1 VRRDR
6 AIDPVRRDRYSRAAQ
21 CSPQRDFRRTGFAGN
36 VNHHGTDLASAQDSE
51 KIIPHAP
58 INGDPV
64 AIVAFD
70 EAKLLQHLNDLAAP
84 EIVGPFEDFRIELE
98 KPRAHR
104 CARPPLVQ
112 LFARRIALQ
121 GSAFDDLGVVT
132 KQHDVQILF
141 GLRLRR
147 EGTAAIAHRDDVF
160 AGHGVVGN
168 AAPIPLN
175 GLVLRDFMGGI
186 EVFCIALAASLP
198 AVLPL
203 LLIEHP

>member
-1 VRRDR
+1 LTQADFACHPGGRS
-6 AIDPVRRDRYSRAAQ
+6 AYSTQ
-21 CSPQRDFRRTGFAGN
+21 PPYQ
-36 VNHHGTDLASAQDSE
+36 
-51 KIIPHAP
+51 KISYTLVEH
-58 INGDPV
+58 NPV
-64 AIVAFD
+64 AIVALD

-147 EGTAAIAHRDDVF
+147 EGTVAIAHRDDVF